1 MKHLIKNKYIWIF
14 ATYIL
19 IMTVVPRGLKFV
31 LYLGDVGKTEHLAF
45 KNYHVENDL
54 LIIWLNIS
62 IQLLILGFV
71 FFLYS
76 STSVFTWKRPIVKGK
91 DFLNAL
97 YIFLWKILVSGIAG
111 IVFVFING
119 GLGDATPQNQQNLEV
134 AIQTSLV
141 TVISTVILA
150 PIIEEFF
157 FRKILIGHIFAS
169 HPYIGLMLSS
179 LIFGGLHLV
188 SGFSVVGLIIYC
200 GMGLFLGLLYLKT
213 NRLESSMIAHSFNNL
228 ISSLRILIQ

>member
-111 IVFVFING
+111 IVLT
-119 GLGDATPQNQQNLEV
+119 LGMAVDANVLIFERIKEELRAGRSVMSAIDSGYSRAMASITDSNLTTLI
-134 AIQTSLV
+134 AA
-141 TVISTVILA
+141 VILFSFGTG
-150 PIIEEFF
+150 PIKGFAVTMSIGIVTSFF
-157 FRKILIGHIFAS
+157 SAI
-169 HPYIGLMLSS
+169 
-179 LIFGGLHLV
+179 
-188 SGFSVVGLIIYC
+188 SVTRWMVVTW
-200 GMGLFLGLLYLKT
+200 MHAKKPKT
-213 NRLESSMIAHSFNNL
+213 IAV
-228 ISSLRILIQ
+228 